1 MEKDLHNT
9 VLHKYINSIK
19 KEQAELNLRQEV
31 ILKEIRECRRYIRDC
46 KKEIERIDDLLILTD
61 PSVESR
67 LENARE
73 SLYSSVLESA
83 SYDEYF
89 VNDQSIKQA
98 FLDFENKVNTIQYL
112 VGDLNEL
119 CDDSYYSD
127 NSVNKKCKDYKLV
140 YEQVNNFFVGDVSTY
155 NKNIETYNE
164 VNENKLETYKTT
176 RDYID
181 YNKDKEYD
189 GR

>member
-1 MEKDLHNT
+1 MKNSKLPYILFA
-9 VLHKYINSIK
+9 VGLFLIMGGSFSMYING
-19 KEQAELNLRQEV
+19 
-31 ILKEIRECRRYIRDC
+31 LKEDHANVEANG
-46 KKEIERIDDLLILTD
+46 KKVLKNYEKFNKDVIDF
-61 PSVESR
+61 
-67 LENARE
+67 ENARE
-73 SLYSSVLESA
+73 SLYSSVLESS

-127 NSVNKKCKDYKLV
+127 NSINKKCKDYKLV

-155 NKNIETYNE
+155 NKNIETYND